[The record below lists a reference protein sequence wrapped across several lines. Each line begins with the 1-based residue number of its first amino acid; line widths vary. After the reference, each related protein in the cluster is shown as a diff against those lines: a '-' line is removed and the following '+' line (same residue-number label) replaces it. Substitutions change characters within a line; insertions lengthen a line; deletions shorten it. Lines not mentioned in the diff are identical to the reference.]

1 MSITFIDRCSCGIAT
16 RDDDDRDFEEEEE
29 DCIFFFSKKNAIE
42 KKNHQTKS
50 RHHAA
55 VSTKSGSWKNR
66 VPSTLPR
73 RKRKPAV
80 AQHGFRTSEQEP
92 SAALEKK
99 RLIRREAWKEHRKT
113 RWTLIYGTSEA
124 IRSHASSR
132 KICTAVK

>member
-42 KKNHQTKS
+42 KKNRQTKS

-55 VSTKSGSWKNR
+55 VSTKSGSGENR

-80 AQHGFRTSEQEP
+80 AQHGFWTSEQEP

-99 RLIRREAWKEHRKT
+99 RLIQRGACDEHHKT
-113 RWTLIYGTSEA
+113 TWILTHRT
-124 IRSHASSR
+124 
-132 KICTAVK
+132 